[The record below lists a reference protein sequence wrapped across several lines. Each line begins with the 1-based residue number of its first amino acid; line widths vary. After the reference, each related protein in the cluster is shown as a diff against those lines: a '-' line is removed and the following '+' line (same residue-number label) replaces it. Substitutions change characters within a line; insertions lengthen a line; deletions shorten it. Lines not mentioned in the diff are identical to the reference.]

1 MAALQWTGELAL
13 DLPVMDETHQEFVAL
28 LQAVEAADDAQLIA
42 AWQALVDHTDGH
54 FGQEDRWMQATRF
67 AAGNCHS
74 MQHQVVL
81 QIMREGA
88 GRARQGELQ
97 VLRDMAAELAV
108 WFPQHTDAMDA
119 ALAQHLRR
127 VGFDPATGTVHAPE
141 ALPAELIHGCG
152 GACSSG
158 DEAVDAAVDA
168 PVDAPA
174 QASAAVA

>member
-1 MAALQWTGELAL
+1 MPALQWSDELLL
-13 DLPVMDETHQEFVAL
+13 DLPQMDNTHQEFVAL
-28 LQAVEAADDAQLIA
+28 LQAVDSADDAQLIA
-42 AWQALVDHTDGH
+42 AWQTLVDHTDAH

-74 MQHQVVL
+74 MQHKVVL

-88 GRARQGELQ
+88 DRARKGELQ
-97 VLRDMAAELAV
+97 VLRDMAAELTV

-127 VGFDPATGTVHAPE
+127 VGFDPATGTMQAPQ
-141 ALPAELIHGCG
+141 ALPADLIYGCG

-158 DEAVDAAVDA
+158 DDEVPAPAAV
-168 PVDAPA
+168 V
-174 QASAAVA
+174 